1 MTPFRLATLV
11 AALSLAFAGAS
22 SPALAADAAIAPSA
36 TGGAGAQFVV
46 GLDKAGM
53 DPTVRPQDDLFK
65 AMNGHWVQTTEIPG
79 DKPEYGSFIRLRDLS
94 DERVKGIVGKLATT
108 PQQPGTIDAKIAVFY
123 NAYLDTARIDAAGTA
138 PLRPYE
144 ARLSAVKDK
153 AALVALMADW
163 QEFMGSPLN
172 VQVQPDFKN
181 PAVYAPLTWQGG
193 LGLPDRDYYLK
204 ADARYAKAR
213 TAYVDYVSKLLAL
226 DGDKSAAAHARAVM
240 ALETRLAKAQW
251 SQEALRDP
259 VKIYNPMT
267 VEELA
272 ARAPGLDWKAYLAG
286 AQTAVPDKISVSQPD
301 YAAAFAGLVRDE
313 PLETWKLYLR
323 VRLLDGFSTE
333 LPAAFRDASFELHG
347 ATVQGLKQDRPRW
360 QKAVGAVNG
369 AMGEAVGQVYVAQ
382 YFPPAYKARMVQ
394 LVDNLMKAY
403 AASIDGLTWMSPE
416 TKKAAHE
423 KLSKYGIKIG
433 YPDVWRDYSK
443 LQVAAGDPVGNDER
457 AARFEYRRQAVR
469 SGQPVDRTE
478 WGMTP
483 QTVNAYYNPSM
494 NEIVFPAAILQPPFF
509 DMKADD
515 AVNYGAIGAV
525 IGHEISHGFDDQ
537 GSQFDGEGRLRN
549 WWTDADRKAFQAIT
563 GRLVAQYAAYSPIPG
578 QHLNGKQTLGENIA
592 DLSGLQVAF
601 KAYKLALGGHP
612 APVIDGLTGDQRF
625 YLGWAQAWREKVRD
639 QRALQLLTIDPH
651 SPPQF
656 RADGAAVN
664 SDGFHQAF
672 GTKPGDGMWKAPADR
687 IRLW

>member
-108 PQQPGTIDAKIAVFY
+108 PQQPGTIDAKIADFY

-313 PLETWKLYLR
+313 PLET
-323 VRLLDGFSTE
+323 
-333 LPAAFRDASFELHG
+333 
-347 ATVQGLKQDRPRW
+347 
-360 QKAVGAVNG
+360 
-369 AMGEAVGQVYVAQ
+369 
-382 YFPPAYKARMVQ
+382 
-394 LVDNLMKAY
+394 
-403 AASIDGLTWMSPE
+403 
-416 TKKAAHE
+416 
-423 KLSKYGIKIG
+423 
-433 YPDVWRDYSK
+433 
-443 LQVAAGDPVGNDER
+443 
-457 AARFEYRRQAVR
+457 
-469 SGQPVDRTE
+469 
-478 WGMTP
+478 
-483 QTVNAYYNPSM
+483 
-494 NEIVFPAAILQPPFF
+494 
-509 DMKADD
+509 
-515 AVNYGAIGAV
+515 
-525 IGHEISHGFDDQ
+525 
-537 GSQFDGEGRLRN
+537 
-549 WWTDADRKAFQAIT
+549 
-563 GRLVAQYAAYSPIPG
+563 
-578 QHLNGKQTLGENIA
+578 
-592 DLSGLQVAF
+592 
-601 KAYKLALGGHP
+601 
-612 APVIDGLTGDQRF
+612 
-625 YLGWAQAWREKVRD
+625 
-639 QRALQLLTIDPH
+639 
-651 SPPQF
+651 
-656 RADGAAVN
+656 
-664 SDGFHQAF
+664 
-672 GTKPGDGMWKAPADR
+672 
-687 IRLW
+687 